1 MKVYLSNTSPSD
13 QSFKHCSNLAAL
25 DAVASDS
32 EITKLTIDCFLCSFS
47 FEEAGAAM
55 AQILKKCRMN
65 CEVTVMEADCNILF
79 RLYTRGDID
88 LEYFN
93 TLFFES
99 SKKCI
104 LNMPTIESLIPE
116 NFKVEEKY
124 ISNSAYSIVKLRRV
138 K

>member
-104 LNMPTIESLIPE
+104 LNIISLDTKQI
-116 NFKVEEKY
+116 VWY
-124 ISNSAYSIVKLRRV
+124 IY
-138 K
+138 